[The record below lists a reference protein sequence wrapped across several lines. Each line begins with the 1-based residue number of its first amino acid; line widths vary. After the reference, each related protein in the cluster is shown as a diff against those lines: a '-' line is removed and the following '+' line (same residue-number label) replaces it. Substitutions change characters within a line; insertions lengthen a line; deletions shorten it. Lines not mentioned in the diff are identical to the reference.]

1 MGIVAVGA
9 MEGAQA
15 TRINDNVPIKI
26 IKITSSYFSTYRT
39 VEEYKKGDSPLPAQ
53 NGGSGISQMAY
64 TRRVTDSVLPC
75 SAADYTSRK
84 GC

>member
-26 IKITSSYFSTYRT
+26 IKINLIFILRIS
-39 VEEYKKGDSPLPAQ
+39 
-53 NGGSGISQMAY
+53 NCGG
-64 TRRVTDSVLPC
+64 V
-75 SAADYTSRK
+75 
-84 GC
+84 